1 MSCNVAKG
9 INIYTYMIDKVKID
23 LGRHPGGTS
32 STDSTLARDGKEG
45 KSEREGGSVVS
56 ERVGLW
62 E

>member
-1 MSCNVAKG
+1 
-9 INIYTYMIDKVKID
+9 MIDKVKID